1 MSTATILILV
11 QQNITRYVLST
22 ILILGNLGNLI
33 AMLVFS
39 QKKHRKNSFSI
50 YLVAMSAFGC
60 IASNWAI
67 APLVYALDHYDMVD
81 SSLILCRIR
90 GYIIHVSG
98 MCFRYTLVLMC
109 ADRYAL
115 CSSRVSIRALCR
127 PQIAYRSIGILLIF
141 WMVVSIQLLIWE
153 SIENNRCSVYGLY
166 GQIYS
171 FYSLICT
178 GIIPI
183 LLMTS
188 FFILL
193 LNALRRS
200 RFRVQA
206 LENTGRLNQRD
217 MNLMKLVLV
226 EVIAYVLC
234 TINNPLTLIYLNI
247 TNNMG
252 LNKSADRKQIE
263 SFVNFIAM
271 SVLLYLNYN
280 TTFYVHI
287 CTSKSYRTEVKSVV
301 LKSIGK
307 LRENEQTQDHALGT
321 VNQPRVRQKQ
331 AQMIFAVENI

>member
-1 MSTATILILV
+1 MSTVTTLLLV
-11 QQNITRYVLST
+11 QQYMTRYVLSA

-33 AMLVFS
+33 AILVFS
-39 QKKHRKNSFSI
+39 QKKHRKTSFSI
-50 YLVAMSAFGC
+50 YLVAMSVFSC

-81 SSLILCRIR
+81 SLLILCRIR
-90 GYIIHVSG
+90 GYIVHVNS

-263 SFVNFIAM
+263 SFISFITG
-271 SVLLYLNYN
+271 SLLLYLSYN
-280 TTFYVHI
+280 TPFYVHI
-287 CTSKSYRTEVKSVV
+287 CISKSYRTEMKHLI
-301 LKSIGK
+301 LKLIGK
-307 LRENEQTQDHALGT
+307 SRGIEQTQEYALKT
-321 VNQPRVRQKQ
+321 MNQSRARPKVQII
-331 AQMIFAVENI
+331 ATVENL